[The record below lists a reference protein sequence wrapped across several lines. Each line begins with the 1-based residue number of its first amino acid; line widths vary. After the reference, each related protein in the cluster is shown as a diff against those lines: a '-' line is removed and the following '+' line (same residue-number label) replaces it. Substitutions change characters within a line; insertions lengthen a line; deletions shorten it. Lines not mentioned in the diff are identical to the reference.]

1 MTRTTFAAM
10 RKIFVSVLGAISI
23 VAIVAAIMLFDSVA
37 YAASDRYDVTAT
49 VRNISPGVNETEYY
63 TNTTENND
71 QVVARAITVDLSQK
85 NTLIA
90 GYKDYDTSGKWGMQ
104 SVREQAAAAESAR
117 GVNVVA
123 AVNGDFYNMG
133 TGQPTGVLVMGGK
146 VVNDAAGRNYFAIL
160 KDGTAVIR
168 TGSLQGD
175 EAEALGGDLM
185 LIRDGE
191 IAAVGNDS
199 YYTTKQPRTAVG
211 VTAKGQVV
219 IVVADG
225 RQSPYSS
232 GYTYAE
238 LAEKMFELGCVDAI
252 NLDGGGS
259 TTYLAKY
266 AGTDELTLANSPS
279 DGQERSVSSSLMV
292 VSKAE
297 PTGIFASA
305 EITPNNEVYT
315 PGSAVEFTAIGADTA
330 GFGMDIPE
338 GAYWQVST
346 ESEVSGE
353 ITDMPSEAD
362 GEMAAQFVADEGQ
375 TGKATIELVY
385 EGSVVGSAQIEL
397 QWPDTLIME
406 NSRFSLDFSE
416 ETDFG
421 IEAHWKTRVV
431 HLKAG
436 DLVWDIGPT
445 GNEEFPSI
453 GQMNGD
459 IFVADAEATN
469 VTATVTAKL
478 AHDESVKVSAEVSV
492 GQLPYVLWDFE
503 DVTDEEGN
511 VIETAEEHYSF
522 GEGGDFSITTTNKGE
537 VASAQIVD
545 TSNGE
550 VRVGEHALQ
559 INYDFTNAQ
568 RNATLGIYFGTSE
581 YFDMPNEFG
590 MPTAFGVWI
599 YVPTEGF
606 NYWLR
611 TWFTGHDEDGTQMP
625 GNSFGSGFGGNFNEN
640 DGVALAQGWNYIYVD
655 FSEANSYGVSY
666 YRFGNQMFRIMLVG
680 PSGTYTKGYIYLDNF
695 QFEYGPNTDDLFA
708 PEINS
713 VSLNSESGMALSET
727 EVTDISD
734 DPFYIYASYEEF
746 MGLSDDELAEIEDEE
761 QRERYEKASMYATGV
776 NTGNIHVYVDGNEV
790 ELGSVSETYL
800 LTSAISL
807 PNGKHEITVEV
818 YDNFQNLATKSYVVN
833 VVNDS
838 EYAAVSLVPQGGMPY
853 LGSDYALELVADR
866 PEIVDIVT
874 FEIRLGGGLILSDC
888 TDIAE
893 GFEVTECEL
902 VHKNNNIYR
911 VTLERKEGA
920 AADVGLLAVI
930 NINCPTTLVQ
940 GSVFSY
946 SIESSEVI
954 YTDGF
959 QSEIFNSFYEEN
971 VGEDVLSYYTISADL
986 MIVGSK
992 DGGYIYVTDPNGAPA
1007 VGVDITIDGV
1017 FAGKTNE
1024 QGRLF
1029 TTVFTEAQV
1038 TKTVAASSDMGYS
1051 FGQSIS
1057 GVLPGGAQKEDG
1069 SPSAAPVFVRSVAT
1083 VNGNTEQRIVWLVNP
1098 LSVGEEDK
1106 AYVKYAV
1113 KADYEAKGEQAF
1125 KTLTGESALLDFVD
1139 GYAVRVN
1146 TALIAGLEQ
1155 DTEYVYVVGDGAN
1168 WSELHSFSTA
1178 KKDGET
1184 NFFIIGDTQEDNPE
1198 AIQAYG
1204 EAINNSGI
1212 DYDFAIQTGDFVDSG
1227 GRYSLWS
1234 GILSMFTEYFSDVDI
1249 VQVFG
1254 NHEYEGSEGEYPT
1267 AMNFVPD
1274 SDYYSVT
1281 YGNVYVAVIN
1291 VYSVEDMQEAIEWIK
1306 ADAAKSDALW
1316 KVLTLH
1322 RPPYYTNPSGGSDM
1336 SHDLIPALV
1345 DEAGFDVVF
1354 SGHDHS
1360 FARTEPLTGGEIDKE
1375 NGAVY
1380 YIVGAAESGR
1390 YGVTENPDFHFAKTS
1405 KDNGFNALYFSVS
1418 ASYTKME
1425 IIVYNLLSDGSGFE
1439 IYDSYTITNDCHPDN
1454 HEYYYDTAT
1463 DMLVCERCHYSV
1475 LPEEVSFSGLITDT
1489 EGRNMFFTAG
1499 EMQTGW
1505 IPIGEEFYYFGEDGR
1520 GVNGNVVVQSSYDG
1534 NDCGSITFLFENG
1547 KKIGGYTGWYGEKYY
1562 IDGEFQTGF
1571 IELDGKIYYL
1581 WTSEDNR
1588 WTGYELGQRAR
1599 GYRQIAF
1606 HTEWGWT
1613 WDTFFWFD
1621 ETDGHMLG
1629 EAYDEDGNMMPG
1641 KFYNR
1646 VVNGKNLYSY
1656 VIIEGTGQNITS
1668 DLYRNGWIV
1677 ANEYAGEA
1685 EGSVYYILWD
1695 NMILGDYE
1703 IEGVTYKFND
1713 AGTDPL
1719 TDGTGALLGR
1729 YYSIQFVSDGETLS
1743 QMLVF
1748 EGEKITAPESPEKQG
1763 NSIKTY
1769 TFVGWFNGENELE
1782 STSVATADATYIAK
1796 FDTVYTETYN
1806 NVIKLLAA
1814 LAEADTPEEKHLA
1827 VNAMDAAYKALSQAQ
1842 IVDMRAEGVSFAL
1855 YEEMLSKIYTVT
1867 FVVEGNMVDT
1877 AVLYEGEEITA
1888 PESPEKQGNS
1898 IKTYKFVGWFNGDE
1912 QLAEGATAEGDV
1924 TYTAKFEAVYN
1935 DIYAETVDMFDDL
1948 LAVDVPAQK
1957 RIMLEKF
1964 NAYYNGLTE
1973 EQIADLRAEGLPF
1986 DVYEDMLSKL
1996 YTVTFVA
2003 DGQTVVSTA
2012 LYEGEAISAP
2022 ESPAKAGNSIKA
2034 YEFTGWYN
2042 GELAFEEGAL
2052 ATGSVTYEARY
2063 STVYTQ
2069 EYVAVAAALGELA
2082 SVAGGTLE
2090 ERYTALSA
2098 IYGLMKTFSEEN
2110 IADAEAE
2117 GLSFAAYNELLAA
2130 YNATA
2135 QGAAEDLKKA
2145 ESLADN
2151 IMNAAA
2157 AVSLFAAAAYVGRR
2171 FV

>member
-1 MTRTTFAAM
+1 MNTKVSLLRRIA
-10 RKIFVSVLGAISI
+10 VSVLGI
-23 VAIVAAIMLFDSVA
+23 VFAAALALALTFTGSTA
-37 YAASDRYDVTAT
+37 YAAADRYDVTAT

-71 QVVARAITVDLSQK
+71 QVVARAITVDLSQ

-90 GYKDYDTSGKWGMQ
+90 GYKDYDTSGSWGMQ

-168 TGSLQGD
+168 SGSLQGD

-292 VSKAE
+292 VSNATA
-297 PTGIFASA
+297 TGEFGSA
-305 EITPNNEVYT
+305 VISPDNEVYT

-338 GAYWQVST
+338 GTYWQVST

-611 TWFTGHDEDGTQMP
+611 TWFTGHDEDGTQIP

-666 YRFGNQMFRIMLVG
+666 YRFDNQMFRIMLVG

-946 SIESSEVI
+946 SIESSEVV

-1017 FAGKTNE
+1017 FAGKTDE

-1057 GVLPGGAQKEDG
+1057 GVLPGGSQNEDG

-1168 WSELHSFSTA
+1168 WSDLHNFSTA
-1178 KKDGET
+1178 KKNSET

-1322 RPPYYTNPSGGSDM
+1322 RPPYYTNPSGGSDT

-1425 IIVYNLLSDGSGFE
+1425 ITVYNLLSDGSGFE

-1499 EMQTGW
+1499 ETVKDVWMYIGSDEYYFDENGIAGQGEMTVKTKYGDMINFVFDNGIVVGGHTGW
-1505 IPIGEEFYYFGEDGR
+1505 NASATRYYENGVMAQEWRQIDGVIYYFLTGNETTDPNMVGHTASGAVLIKTPTKPYMTNYLFYFNDDGSVKHGDFHKTGDNKWVYTRVRKPSDPDGIWVAYYYNQWVKTEYGDFYAQMNSVLVTGDYVIDGVKWKFSSEGEDPKHGF
-1520 GVNGNVVVQSSYDG
+1520 GV
-1534 NDCGSITFLFENG
+1534 C
-1547 KKIGGYTGWYGEKYY
+1547 
-1562 IDGEFQTGF
+1562 
-1571 IELDGKIYYL
+1571 
-1581 WTSEDNR
+1581 
-1588 WTGYELGQRAR
+1588 
-1599 GYRQIAF
+1599 
-1606 HTEWGWT
+1606 
-1613 WDTFFWFD
+1613 
-1621 ETDGHMLG
+1621 
-1629 EAYDEDGNMMPG
+1629 
-1641 KFYNR
+1641 
-1646 VVNGKNLYSY
+1646 
-1656 VIIEGTGQNITS
+1656 
-1668 DLYRNGWIV
+1668 
-1677 ANEYAGEA
+1677 
-1685 EGSVYYILWD
+1685 
-1695 NMILGDYE
+1695 
-1703 IEGVTYKFND
+1703 
-1713 AGTDPL
+1713 
-1719 TDGTGALLGR
+1719 LGR
-1729 YYSIQFVSDGETLS
+1729 YYNVSFVAECDTVLEAEL
-1743 QMLVF
+1743 F
-1748 EGEKITAPESPEKQG
+1748 EGSVITAPESPVKAG
-1763 NSIKTY
+1763 NSIKAY
-1769 TFVGWFNGENELE
+1769 EFVGWFNGDEQLAEGAVLK
-1782 STSVATADATYIAK
+1782 SDATYVAVFK
-1796 FDTVYTETYN
+1796 TVYEQAYLN
-1806 NVIKLLAA
+1806 ICELADKLSSAK
-1814 LAEADTPEEKHLA
+1814 TPAEKHIALD
-1827 VNAMDAAYKALSQAQ
+1827 AMDAAYKALDQAQ
-1842 IVDMRAEGVSFAL
+1842 IADMKAERADIFDL
-1855 YEEMLSKIYTVT
+1855 YEDMLSKLYDITFISDGQAVSTVT
-1867 FVVEGNMVDT
+1867 
-1877 AVLYEGEEITA
+1877 LYEGEGITLPAA
-1888 PESPEKQGNS
+1888 PAKAGNS

-1912 QLAEGATAEGDV
+1912 QFAEGAAAESDV

-1935 DIYAETVDMFDDL
+1935 DVYAETVDMFDDL
-1948 LAVDVPAQK
+1948 LAVEVPAQK

-1996 YTVTFVA
+1996 YTVTFVT
-2003 DGQTVVSTA
+2003 DGQTVISTA
-2012 LYEGEAISAP
+2012 LYEGEAITAP

-2034 YEFTGWYN
+2034 YEFDGWFN
-2042 GELAFEEGAL
+2042 GELAFEEGAS

-2098 IYGLMKTFSEEN
+2098 VYGLMKTFSEEN

>member
-1 MTRTTFAAM
+1 MNTKVSLLRRIA
-10 RKIFVSVLGAISI
+10 VSVLGI
-23 VAIVAAIMLFDSVA
+23 VFAAALALALTFTGSTA

-71 QVVARAITVDLSQK
+71 QVVARAITVDLSQ

-90 GYKDYDTSGKWGMQ
+90 GYKDYDTSGSWGMQ

-133 TGQPTGVLVMGGK
+133 TGQPMGVLVMGGK
-146 VVNDAAGRNYFAIL
+146 VVNGAAGRNYFAIL

-168 TGSLQGD
+168 SGSLQGD

-238 LAEKMFELGCVDAI
+238 LAEKMFELDCVDAI

-292 VSKAE
+292 VSNATA
-297 PTGIFASA
+297 TGEFGSA
-305 EITPNNEVYT
+305 VISPDNEVYT

-338 GAYWQVST
+338 GAYWQVSP

-385 EGSVVGSAQIEL
+385 EGGIVGSAQIEL
-397 QWPDTLIME
+397 QWPDALIME

-559 INYDFTNAQ
+559 INYDFSNAQ

-611 TWFTGHDEDGTQMP
+611 TWFTGHDEDGTQIP

-713 VSLNSESGMALSET
+713 VSLNSESGLALSET

-1017 FAGKTNE
+1017 FAGKTDE

-1057 GVLPGGAQKEDG
+1057 GVLPGGGQNEDG

-1098 LSVGEEDK
+1098 LSVGEDDK

-1168 WSELHSFSTA
+1168 WSDLHNFSTA
-1178 KKDGET
+1178 KKNSET

-1234 GILSMFTEYFSDVDI
+1234 GILSLFTEYFSDVDI

-1425 IIVYNLLSDGSGFE
+1425 IIVYNLRSDGSGFD

-1520 GVNGNVVVQSSYDG
+1520 GADGEVVLQENYTGESFGD
-1534 NDCGSITFLFENG
+1534 IIFAFENG
-1547 KKIGGYTGWYGEKYY
+1547 LLIGGQTGWYGEKYY
-1562 IDGEFQTGF
+1562 VDGRFITGW
-1571 IELDGKIYYL
+1571 IALDDGYYYL
-1581 WTSEDNR
+1581 ASENER
-1588 WTGYELGQRAR
+1588 NNANYKGVGNKLTG
-1599 GYRQIAF
+1599 
-1606 HTEWGWT
+1606 
-1613 WDTFFWFD
+1613 
-1621 ETDGHMLG
+1621 
-1629 EAYDEDGNMMPG
+1629 
-1641 KFYNR
+1641 
-1646 VVNGKNLYSY
+1646 YSY
-1656 VIIEGTGQNITS
+1656 VYTPMGDYFATYWMYFDANGKYLHGDFHLRGDQIHWSYTDVRQNA
-1668 DLYRNGWIV
+1668 DGDF
-1677 ANEYAGEA
+1677 E
-1685 EGSVYYILWD
+1685 VYYKTNKW
-1695 NMILGDYE
+1695 
-1703 IEGVTYKFND
+1703 IETDDGSRFYVNGGENVATGLFRIDGVLYKFD
-1713 AGTDPL
+1713 YVTDEN
-1719 TDGTGALLGR
+1719 GKTGKPDITGHGKCLGR
-1729 YYSIQFVSDGETLS
+1729 YYNVSFVVEGDTVLEAEL
-1743 QMLVF
+1743 F
-1748 EGEKITAPESPEKQG
+1748 EGSAITAPESPTKAG
-1763 NSIKTY
+1763 NSIKAY
-1769 TFVGWFNGENELE
+1769 EFVGWFNGDEQLTEGAVLKN
-1782 STSVATADATYIAK
+1782 DATYVAVFK
-1796 FDTVYTETYN
+1796 TVYEQAYLN
-1806 NVIKLLAA
+1806 ICELADKLSAA
-1814 LAEADTPEEKHLA
+1814 KTPAEKHIALS
-1827 VNAMDAAYKALSQAQ
+1827 AMDAAYKALEQAQ
-1842 IVDMRAEGVSFAL
+1842 IADMKAEKADIFDL
-1855 YEEMLSKIYTVT
+1855 YEDMLSKLYDITFISDGQTVSTVT
-1867 FVVEGNMVDT
+1867 
-1877 AVLYEGEEITA
+1877 LYEGEGITLPAA
-1888 PESPEKQGNS
+1888 PAKAGNS

-1912 QLAEGATAEGDV
+1912 QLSGGATAEGDL

-1973 EQIADLRAEGLPF
+1973 EQIADLRAEDLPF

-2003 DGQTVVSTA
+2003 DGQTVISTT

-2034 YEFTGWYN
+2034 YKFVGWFN
-2042 GELAFEEGAL
+2042 GELAFEEGAS

-2110 IADAEAE
+2110 VADAEAE

>member
-1 MTRTTFAAM
+1 MNTKVSLLRRIA
-10 RKIFVSVLGAISI
+10 VSVLGI
-23 VAIVAAIMLFDSVA
+23 VFAAALALALTFTGSTA

-71 QVVARAITVDLSQK
+71 QVVARAITVDLSQ

-90 GYKDYDTSGKWGMQ
+90 GYKDYDTSGSWGMQ

-133 TGQPTGVLVMGGK
+133 TGQPMGVLVMGGK
-146 VVNDAAGRNYFAIL
+146 VVNGAAGRNYFAIL

-168 TGSLQGD
+168 SGSLQGD

-238 LAEKMFELGCVDAI
+238 LAEKMFELDCVDAI

-292 VSKAE
+292 VSNATA
-297 PTGIFASA
+297 TGEFGSA
-305 EITPNNEVYT
+305 VISPDNEVYT

-338 GAYWQVST
+338 GAYWQVSP

-385 EGSVVGSAQIEL
+385 EGGIVGSAQIEL
-397 QWPDTLIME
+397 QWPDALIME

-559 INYDFTNAQ
+559 INYDFSNAQ

-611 TWFTGHDEDGTQMP
+611 TWFTGHDEDGTQIP

-713 VSLNSESGMALSET
+713 VSLNSESGLALSET

-1017 FAGKTNE
+1017 FAGKTDE

-1057 GVLPGGAQKEDG
+1057 GVLPGGGQNEDG

-1098 LSVGEEDK
+1098 LSVGEDDK
-1106 AYVKYAV
+1106 ADGKYAV

-1234 GILSMFTEYFSDVDI
+1234 GILSLFTEYFSDVDI

-1499 EMQTGW
+1499 EIVKDVWMYIGSDEYYFDENGIAGQGEMTVKTKYGDMINFVFDNGIVVGGHTGW
-1505 IPIGEEFYYFGEDGR
+1505 NASATRYYENGVMAQEWRQIDGVIYYFLTGNETTDPNMVGHTASGAVLIKTPTKPYMTNYLFYFNDDGSVKHGDFHKTGDNKWVYTRVRKPSDPDGIWVAYCYNQWVETEYGDFYAQMNSVLVTGDYVIDGVKWKFSSEGEDPKHG
-1520 GVNGNVVVQSSYDG
+1520 
-1534 NDCGSITFLFENG
+1534 FG
-1547 KKIGGYTGWYGEKYY
+1547 KC
-1562 IDGEFQTGF
+1562 
-1571 IELDGKIYYL
+1571 
-1581 WTSEDNR
+1581 
-1588 WTGYELGQRAR
+1588 
-1599 GYRQIAF
+1599 
-1606 HTEWGWT
+1606 
-1613 WDTFFWFD
+1613 
-1621 ETDGHMLG
+1621 
-1629 EAYDEDGNMMPG
+1629 
-1641 KFYNR
+1641 
-1646 VVNGKNLYSY
+1646 
-1656 VIIEGTGQNITS
+1656 
-1668 DLYRNGWIV
+1668 
-1677 ANEYAGEA
+1677 
-1685 EGSVYYILWD
+1685 
-1695 NMILGDYE
+1695 
-1703 IEGVTYKFND
+1703 
-1713 AGTDPL
+1713 
-1719 TDGTGALLGR
+1719 LGR
-1729 YYSIQFVSDGETLS
+1729 YYNVS
-1743 QMLVF
+1743 
-1748 EGEKITAPESPEKQG
+1748 
-1763 NSIKTY
+1763 
-1769 TFVGWFNGENELE
+1769 
-1782 STSVATADATYIAK
+1782 
-1796 FDTVYTETYN
+1796 
-1806 NVIKLLAA
+1806 
-1814 LAEADTPEEKHLA
+1814 
-1827 VNAMDAAYKALSQAQ
+1827 
-1842 IVDMRAEGVSFAL
+1842 
-1855 YEEMLSKIYTVT
+1855 
-1867 FVVEGNMVDT
+1867 FVVEGDT
-1877 AVLYEGEEITA
+1877 VLESELFEGSVIT
-1888 PESPEKQGNS
+1888 
-1898 IKTYKFVGWFNGDE
+1898 
-1912 QLAEGATAEGDV
+1912 
-1924 TYTAKFEAVYN
+1924 
-1935 DIYAETVDMFDDL
+1935 
-1948 LAVDVPAQK
+1948 
-1957 RIMLEKF
+1957 
-1964 NAYYNGLTE
+1964 
-1973 EQIADLRAEGLPF
+1973 
-1986 DVYEDMLSKL
+1986 
-1996 YTVTFVA
+1996 
-2003 DGQTVVSTA
+2003 
-2012 LYEGEAISAP
+2012 AP

-2034 YEFTGWYN
+2034 YEFVGWFNGDEQLAEGAVLKNDATYVAVFKTVYEQAYLNICELADKLSAAKTPAEKHIALDAMDAAYKALDKTQIADMKAERADIFDLYEDMLPKLYTVTFVADGQTVISTTLYEGEAIVAPESPVKAGNSIKAYKFVGWFN
-2042 GELAFEEGAL
+2042 GELAFEEGAS

-2069 EYVAVAAALGELA
+2069 EYVAVAAALDDLV

-2098 IYGLMKTFSEEN
+2098 VYGLMKTFSEEN